1 METDSSALLVL
12 YKLGQNAASSP
23 VSVLIKPTG
32 TFVSQRRAS
41 KKSKNSGEQHEA
53 GPGKK

>member
-1 METDSSALLVL
+1 MEPDSSALLVL

-23 VSVLIKPTG
+23 MSVLIKPTG
-32 TFVSQRRAS
+32 TFISYRGSS
-41 KKSKNSGEQHEA
+41 KKPKNSGEHHEA

>member
-23 VSVLIKPTG
+23 ISVLIKPTG
-32 TFVSQRRAS
+32 TFVSQRSSS
-41 KKSKNSGEQHEA
+41 KKSKNSSERNEA
-53 GPGKK
+53 GPAKK